1 MNKQNIVKNIV
12 IVIVVLTVIFFAYKF
27 LVSGEED
34 KGIDVI
40 VSPKTEVVSVRDI
53 ELLRKKLD
61 GIKVDTKI
69 FSEESFGSLEDYR
82 TQIFEE
88 PVGRDNPFFRI

>member
-1 MNKQNIVKNIV
+1 MNKQDIIKNIL
-12 IVIVVLTVIFFAYKF
+12 IAIVVLTAIFFAYKF
-27 LVSGEED
+27 LIPAKED

-69 FSEESFGSLEDYR
+69 FSEESFSSLEDYR

-88 PVGRDNPFFRI
+88 PVGRNNPFSAI